1 MLKLTVGKVQWC
13 PMVTHIIAHILYWK
27 GVWKRIRGG
36 HISAKYLLRL
46 VKKGVISHSLSNCD
60 LLEEQVLAHIC
71 HAYTKYIRI
80 KNNKGSCNHWLAKLI
95 VMQAIENNKLKKSLW
110 KWIWDT
116 ERM

>member
-1 MLKLTVGKVQWC
+1 
-13 PMVTHIIAHILYWK
+13 MVTHIIAHILYWK

-71 HAYTKYIRI
+71 HAYKKYIRI
-80 KNNKGSCNHWLAKLI
+80 KNNKRKLQSLASQIDCDASHRK
-95 VMQAIENNKLKKSLW
+95 Q
-110 KWIWDT
+110 
-116 ERM
+116 